1 MSRPLPPPD
10 TSASSRRRVQRARVD
25 LPPRLRD
32 RLRERAD
39 RAGVSLSAA
48 LQVAVEQA
56 LEMNSRQ
63 FTALARKQARR
74 SRPPWWRLLCEDLEK
89 RKRRGEPITTREGG
103 RGAKNE
109 IIKVDRL
116 GGYIV
121 LKSERSLT
129 GIERTFTVGEIV
141 NPGTA
146 NKTMLDR
153 LRAHGED
160 LLRQKK
166 QGGPRE

>member
-10 TSASSRRRVQRARVD
+10 TSSSRTRVKRARVD
-25 LPPRLRD
+25 LPPKLRD

-63 FTALARKQARR
+63 FTALARKQARK
-74 SRPPWWRLLCEDLEK
+74 SRPPWWPLLCEDLEK
-89 RKRRGEPITTREGG
+89 RRRRGEPITTRAGG
-103 RGAKNE
+103 RGAMNE
-109 IIKVDRL
+109 IVKVDRL

-121 LKSERSLT
+121 LKSERSRT
-129 GIERTFTVGEIV
+129 GQDRTFTVGEIV

-146 NKTMLDR
+146 NRTMLDR
-153 LRAHGED
+153 LRAHGEH
-160 LLRQKK
+160 LLRKKK